1 MDFLELTKNRFSC
14 RSFSDRKVEKEKI
27 DKILEAG
34 RVAPTAMNIQ
44 PQRILVL
51 QDKEKLEALSQCT
64 RYGWGA
70 PVIMIICY
78 DKDISWKRKYDNQDE
93 GIVDASI
100 VTTQMMLEVH
110 NLGLGSTWVG
120 YFDPIKVREVYEIP
134 ENLEI
139 VSILPIGYPAE
150 DAKPNE
156 RHEERN
162 SIDKMVFW
170 DKIN

>member
-1 MDFLELTKNRFSC
+1 MDFLDLAKNRYSC
-14 RSFSDRKVEKEKI
+14 RSFLNKKVEKEKI

-34 RVAPTAMNIQ
+34 RIAPTAKNSQ

-51 QDKEKLEALSQCT
+51 QDEEKLKALSDCT
-64 RYGWGA
+64 KFGWGA

-78 DKDISWKRKYDNQDE
+78 DKDISWKRKYDNKDE

-100 VTTQMMLEVH
+100 VTTQMMLEVS

-120 YFDPIKVREVYEIP
+120 YFDPNKVREIYEIP
-134 ENLEI
+134 ENFEI
-139 VSILPIGYPAE
+139 VAILPIGYPSE

>member
-1 MDFLELTKNRFSC
+1 MDFLELAKNRYSC
-14 RSFSDRKVEKEKI
+14 RSFSNKKVEKEKI
-27 DKILEAG
+27 YKILEAG
-34 RVAPTAMNIQ
+34 RIAPTAMNIQ

-51 QDKEKLEALSQCT
+51 EDKEKLEALGKCT

-70 PVIMIICY
+70 PICY

-120 YFDPIKVREVYEIP
+120 YFDPMKVREVYKIP
-134 ENLEI
+134 ANLEI
-139 VSILPIGYPAE
+139 VSILPIGYPSE

-156 RHEERN
+156 RHEDRN
-162 SIDKMVFW
+162 AIDKMVFW
-170 DKIN
+170 DNIN

>member
-1 MDFLELTKNRFSC
+1 M
-14 RSFSDRKVEKEKI
+14 EKEKI

-51 QDKEKLEALSQCT
+51 QDKEKLEALGQCT

-110 NLGLGSTWVG
+110 NLGLGTTWVG
-120 YFDPIKVREVYEIP
+120 YFDPMKVRKVYEIP

-139 VSILPIGYPAE
+139 VSILPIGYPSE
-150 DAKPNE
+150 DSKPNE
-156 RHEERN
+156 RHEDRN

>member
-1 MDFLELTKNRFSC
+1 MDFLELIKNRYSC
-14 RSFSDRKVEKEKI
+14 RSFSNKKVEKEKI

-51 QDKEKLEALSQCT
+51 QDKEKLEALGQCT

-110 NLGLGSTWVG
+110 NLGLGTTWVG
-120 YFDPIKVREVYEIP
+120 YFDPMKVRKVYEIP

-139 VSILPIGYPAE
+139 VSILPIGYPSE
-150 DAKPNE
+150 YSKPNE
-156 RHEERN
+156 RHEDRN

>member
-1 MDFLELTKNRFSC
+1 MDFLDLAKNRYSC
-14 RSFSDRKVEKEKI
+14 RSFLNKKVEREKI

-34 RVAPTAMNIQ
+34 RIAPTARNSQ

-51 QDKEKLEALSQCT
+51 QDKENLEKLSECT

-70 PVIMIICY
+70 PVVMIICY

-93 GIVDASI
+93 GIVDAGI
-100 VTTQMMLEVH
+100 VTTQMMLEVS

-120 YFDPIKVREVYEIP
+120 HFDPAKVREVYEIP
-134 ENLEI
+134 ENFEI
-139 VSILPIGYPAE
+139 VAILPIGYPSE